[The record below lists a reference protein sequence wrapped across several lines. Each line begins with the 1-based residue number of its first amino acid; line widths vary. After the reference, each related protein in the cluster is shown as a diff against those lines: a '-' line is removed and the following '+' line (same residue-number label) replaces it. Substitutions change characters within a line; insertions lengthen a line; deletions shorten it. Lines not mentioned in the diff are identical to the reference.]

1 MYTGINLQYIY
12 TIFWSCECYQ
22 KILNALFKRE
32 HFKCWTRQY
41 ISITVKEQWACVKA
55 LGNGNKVWMLAVGY
69 VTHKAGPAEELA

>member
-1 MYTGINLQYIY
+1 MHFLKESTL
-12 TIFWSCECYQ
+12 S
-22 KILNALFKRE
+22 AE
-32 HFKCWTRQY
+32 HVN